1 MPDEISARPGST
13 GLLFLRDKTEPSLLY
28 SGQQTAVSLTPLLC
42 PHNILAGLPHASV
55 FLLSAMEREGL
66 RPRLGGYILY
76 SSLTVLVLSLN
87 NTVVEF
93 TLDQDDVFRLTSE
106 NVSLPAEDRFYNINY
121 DQKIFDK
128 LADVERAEVGVHS
141 PTDCL
146 ISDVHRVLKR
156 GGVYADTAGEDFGT

>member
-1 MPDEISARPGST
+1 
-13 GLLFLRDKTEPSLLY
+13 
-28 SGQQTAVSLTPLLC
+28 
-42 PHNILAGLPHASV
+42 
-55 FLLSAMEREGL
+55 MEWDGL
-66 RPRLGGYILY
+66 RPRLAGYILY

-106 NVSLPAEDRFYNINY
+106 NVSLPTGENFYNVNY
-121 DQKIFDK
+121 DQKIFNI
-128 LADVERAEVGVHS
+128 LAGVEMADVGVHS

-156 GGVYADTAGEDFGT
+156 GGVYVDTKGEAHLKYKIKIYQIETSVFQGSSPACTS